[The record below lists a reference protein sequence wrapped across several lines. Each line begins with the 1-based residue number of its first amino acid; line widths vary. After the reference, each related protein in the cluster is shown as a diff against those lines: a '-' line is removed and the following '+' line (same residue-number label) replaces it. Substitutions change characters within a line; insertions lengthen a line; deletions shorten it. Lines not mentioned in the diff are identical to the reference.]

1 MLTVHLS
8 LKQEVQAG
16 IYGHIYELSF
26 DAGHHSS
33 EGKGKGEQEV
43 AP

>member
-8 LKQEVQAG
+8 LKQEVTG

-26 DAGHHSS
+26 DAGHPLTT
-33 EGKGKGEQEV
+33 G
-43 AP
+43 